1 MDPREE
7 AAEPEFETVDKLTVR
22 DALRGRLP
30 SRYEDFWQGPFRHEL
45 DKVLVP
51 GVRILDVGSGA
62 EPTIQPGERPEGCE
76 YVGLD
81 ISRHE
86 LDRAAPGSYDET
98 VVADLTQRVPELEGR
113 FDVVL
118 SFQVLEHVA
127 PLDAAVENMRAYLKP
142 GGAMLARLS
151 GGRSVSALL
160 NRAVPFKVAV
170 WLETKLRG
178 RDPESIFPARYDRCT
193 DSGLSGM
200 LASWSGRTIVPQYTG
215 ALYFR
220 FLRPLQALYLAFEQ
234 WVVRR
239 DRRDLA
245 VYYVVHATR

>member
-1 MDPREE
+1 MPLPPRY
-7 AAEPEFETVDKLTVR
+7 D
-22 DALRGRLP
+22 
-30 SRYEDFWQGPFRHEL
+30 DFWRGPFQHEL
-45 DKVLVP
+45 DQVLRP

-62 EPTIQPGERPEGCE
+62 EPTIAPADRPADCT

-86 LDRAAPGSYDET
+86 LDRAPPGSYDEI
-98 VVADLTQRVPELEGR
+98 VVADLTRPTPELEGG
-113 FDVVL
+113 FDIVL
-118 SFQVLEHVA
+118 SFQVLEHIK
-127 PLDAAVENMRAYLKP
+127 PLDAAMDNMRAFLKP

-151 GGRSVSALL
+151 GGKSLPALL

-170 WLETKLRG
+170 WLETRLRD

-193 DSGLSGM
+193 YSGLSRM
-200 LASWSGRTIVPQYTG
+200 LAAWSRQTVVPQYTG

-220 FLRPLQALYLAFEQ
+220 FLAPLQALYLRFEE
-234 WVVRR
+234 WVVKG

-245 VYYVVHATR
+245 VYYVIHATR